1 MNEVA
6 IQLGNRDP
14 QRFMEYRWPM
24 SEHLVISEMAVRTA
38 GRNSIVTDYKKGEVV
53 PYNSSN
59 LSYLSS
65 K

>member
-24 SEHLVISEMAVRTA
+24 SEHLVIIEMAFRTA

-53 PYNSSN
+53 PT
-59 LSYLSS
+59 
-65 K
+65 